1 MREYASS
8 AYKGKGLVL
17 SAVCLIFGLQ
27 SGSAIAYPQV
37 EMQSCIAN
45 AVNATMVKGLKTT
58 YKSIEK
64 YCDCALRRILD
75 EGREVKKSLDYC
87 NARYIN

>member
-27 SGSAIAYPQV
+27 SGAIAYPQV

-87 NARYIN
+87 NARYIY

>member
-1 MREYASS
+1 MRKYASF
-8 AYKGKGLVL
+8 AYRSKGLAF

-27 SGSAIAYPQV
+27 PGSAIAYPQV

-64 YCDCALRRILD
+64 YCDCALKRILD
-75 EGREVKKSLDYC
+75 EGREVMKSLDYC